1 MLHVYIIYTI
11 YAYTILYCTIVLI
24 CCMFILFIVIQI
36 QYARGSLVLETSAG
50 LISPSVS
57 PLVHPFLEP
66 VHPMKML
73 GQHQVKVLLNKCYL
87 PVTIICIC
95 IYIYTILYLLYY
107 INITYIYIVLYTLY
121 MYYIEMTCSF
131 FDTSQFSQT
140 SQFPQPLTPATMA
153 TAVPTINRILRPRS
167 APEPRSQWLEMI
179 WSAETILL
187 YNLYNHLYLYTSWF
201 ISSITYIYVV
211 FCSPC
216 WKLFINQT
224 L

>member
-24 CCMFILFIVIQI
+24 CCMLIWFIVIQI
-36 QYARGSLVLETSAG
+36 LYARGSLVLETSAG

-95 IYIYTILYLLYY
+95 IYIYHTIFTILYQYH
-107 INITYIYIVLYTLY
+107 IYIYIYIS
-121 MYYIEMTCSF
+121 YYIHYICIILKWHVRFLIHPSSRKLASF
-131 FDTSQFSQT
+131 LSPWPQQQWPRQF
-140 SQFPQPLTPATMA
+140 QPSIGSWGPG
-153 TAVPTINRILRPRS
+153 VPRS
-167 APEPRSQWLEMI
+167 PGPSDWK
-179 WSAETILL
+179 WYDLL
-187 YNLYNHLYLYTSWF
+187 KLSYYIIY
-201 ISSITYIYVV
+201 IIIYIYIPVGSLV
-211 FCSPC
+211 LSHISMLCFVPHAG
-216 WKLFINQT
+216 NYA
-224 L
+224 

>member
-107 INITYIYIVLYTLY
+107 INITHIYIYIYRIIYIIYVLY
-121 MYYIEMTCSF
+121 
-131 FDTSQFSQT
+131 
-140 SQFPQPLTPATMA
+140 
-153 TAVPTINRILRPRS
+153 
-167 APEPRSQWLEMI
+167 
-179 WSAETILL
+179 
-187 YNLYNHLYLYTSWF
+187 
-201 ISSITYIYVV
+201 
-211 FCSPC
+211 
-216 WKLFINQT
+216 
-224 L
+224 

>member
-36 QYARGSLVLETSAG
+36 QYAQGSLVLETSAG

-95 IYIYTILYLLYY
+95 IYIPYY
-107 INITYIYIVLYTLY
+107 IYYIISILHIYIYIYIYRIIYIIYVLY
-121 MYYIEMTCSF
+121 
-131 FDTSQFSQT
+131 
-140 SQFPQPLTPATMA
+140 
-153 TAVPTINRILRPRS
+153 
-167 APEPRSQWLEMI
+167 
-179 WSAETILL
+179 
-187 YNLYNHLYLYTSWF
+187 
-201 ISSITYIYVV
+201 
-211 FCSPC
+211 
-216 WKLFINQT
+216 
-224 L
+224 